1 MVSYVIVFSAVPDF
15 RATCKAHLRRNAAL
29 FRRCQLRADV
39 HTAPQTST
47 WPLRS
52 LPSAGPGQSL
62 PLSGRPVL
70 PLASQ
75 AQLHLTPSRAVT
87 LRSPRARGDL
97 GARFL
102 CGALCGQRPLRRAS
116 ASVALRRCRC
126 QAFPSP
132 SLTLTF
138 LSSLPS
144 SQALV
149 AVMISMC
156 LARTVAP
163 WPFSVCWDFSNRLSS
178 LSRH

>member
-1 MVSYVIVFSAVPDF
+1 MVSYVVVFSAVPDF

-39 HTAPQTST
+39 KQLLRRPRGPSQPSFGRTWTVAPLEWPPRPAPGVPGTAAPHTKPSSHAPLPTGTRRLGSAL
-47 WPLRS
+47 PLRGAVWPVTAETGLGLCRS
-52 LPSAGPGQSL
+52 QKMPLPGL
-62 PLSGRPVL
+62 P
-70 PLASQ
+70 
-75 AQLHLTPSRAVT
+75 VT
-87 LRSPRARGDL
+87 LS
-97 GARFL
+97 
-102 CGALCGQRPLRRAS
+102 
-116 ASVALRRCRC
+116 
-126 QAFPSP
+126 
-132 SLTLTF
+132 LTF